1 MPYRH
6 CPLCRL
12 TVYSAAAVSTV
23 DHCPRCDCELGR
35 EARRFFPRE
44 AQARLARTASAAP
57 ADGARAANPAPPP

>member
-23 DHCPRCDCELGR
+23 DHCPRCDSELGR
-35 EARRFFPRE
+35 EARRFFPPE
-44 AQARLARTASAAP
+44 AEARLARATNTHP
-57 ADGARAANPAPPP
+57 ADGQPAANRAG